1 MAEAMTEPNGDPGE
15 RFAKAAESGRTSL
28 LREFLYYL
36 RLYRR
41 WSIVPILLVLALLG
55 AFLSL
60 GGSGAAPFIYAL
72 F

>member
-1 MAEAMTEPNGDPGE
+1 MPEPSRDQVE
-15 RFAKAAESGRTSL
+15 RFAKAAESSRKSL
-28 LREFLYYL
+28 LQEFLYYL
-36 RLYRR
+36 RLYKR
-41 WSIVPILLVLALLG
+41 WSIVPILLVLALFG